1 MNQQQANLKI
11 QQLFSAQSN
20 GDFQQVLN
28 IALELQKHFPKFI
41 LGYKAAGVALEDFPP
56 EDKMP
61 ELPEGFE
68 DDRPPMP
75 GDEDVPF

>member
-1 MNQQQANLKI
+1 M
-11 QQLFSAQSN
+11 
-20 GDFQQVLN
+20 
-28 IALELQKHFPKFI
+28 
-41 LGYKAAGVALEDFPP
+41 EDFPP